1 MFIVVCDKVGFY
13 VNCILVFYIN
23 EVICMLIEGEWVEYI
38 DVVLVKFG
46 FLVGLI

>member
-13 VNCILVFYIN
+13 VNRILVSYIN